1 MFVSDCLLTLF
12 RVSWWWGTHQWI
24 LQSCVS
30 AKKSLINSC
39 WHWIQLE
46 LHYSPGTRPEHPE
59 TWQLSPVT
67 EHSAQQKFL
76 LLESSEEHRPRAL
89 KSALHFCRFVTSH
102 DPHFSQI

>member
-1 MFVSDCLLTLF
+1 MDTSVLCQCQEISDKQLLALDPAG
-12 RVSWWWGTHQWI
+12 S
-24 LQSCVS
+24 
-30 AKKSLINSC
+30 
-39 WHWIQLE
+39 E